1 MTGLM
6 NCLTTERNSCVNVW
20 FWNLVAPPWSLS
32 TSVDSCSSPG
42 SSSKASQIY
51 IISSL
56 TSDDSIFLQITGNY
70 LFCLK
75 VINGLEYS
83 FSLKIIHWQRPIKI
97 WVNNNFLFN
106 GFILEHIHNL
116 ALYLGYYNYKRNKS
130 ENDPFPVDSPCFTL
144 YVKQTVSLFQ
154 KTFIIVLISGWL
166 TLNSLKKK
174 LPLELVLSINS
185 RGRTTRILT
194 LYHDWL
200 NFKAKQKSQF
210 IYKNCNSL

>member
-154 KTFIIVLISGWL
+154 KNLHYCVDFRMIDSQF
-166 TLNSLKKK
+166 
-174 LPLELVLSINS
+174 LEKEA
-185 RGRTTRILT
+185 TTRASFVDKFKREDHTYFDT
-194 LYHDWL
+194 LPRL
-200 NFKAKQKSQF
+200 IEFQG
-210 IYKNCNSL
+210 